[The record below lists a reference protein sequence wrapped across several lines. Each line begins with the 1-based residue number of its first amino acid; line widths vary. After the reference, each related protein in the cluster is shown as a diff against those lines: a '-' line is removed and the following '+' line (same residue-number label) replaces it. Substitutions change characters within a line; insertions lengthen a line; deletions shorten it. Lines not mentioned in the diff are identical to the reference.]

1 MAGAGAGATVPT
13 YAANLTRFNPVIGGL
28 AGAGAL
34 DEDHWPINR
43 DSPIPKSLL
52 FISWQKP
59 AAPADFSAP
68 AHQVQGVVLSP
79 LNFGVGDLPAL
90 SGNAVIDNDFDRV
103 RCSAFMHAWANDGIF
118 EKQYTTREEFVVS
131 VQKSTTLAAADRALT
146 ATCIAATQS
155 FDPPGAGTGPPALK
169 FLQVVQWGPMLR
181 AGLEA
186 FPEQPGELLA
196 QLFMLLGT
204 KSRRNARADEF
215 SDVRISAEFLTE
227 YVRKWARLSATCS
240 DGGGAPQKLL

>member
-1 MAGAGAGATVPT
+1 MIYTFSTGMAGAGAGAAAPT
-13 YAANLTRFNPVIGGL
+13 YPANLTRFNPVIGGL

-131 VQKSTTLAAADRALT
+131 VQ
-146 ATCIAATQS
+146 
-155 FDPPGAGTGPPALK
+155 
-169 FLQVVQWGPMLR
+169 
-181 AGLEA
+181 
-186 FPEQPGELLA
+186 
-196 QLFMLLGT
+196 
-204 KSRRNARADEF
+204 
-215 SDVRISAEFLTE
+215 
-227 YVRKWARLSATCS
+227 
-240 DGGGAPQKLL
+240 